1 MNRYFLVAK
10 CHGPPSDITRANPLE
25 YSRSTPFGE
34 AVGQFVACCLVKVL
48 VKTIDS
54 VAAAHAHNLA
64 CNVRRCPHGEEADD
78 RRNLARKQKRA
89 RTRGG
94 RGKRTT
100 HWLVARTPVN
110 GVQHGAKNTARR
122 PSRVQHGPRI
132 QHVDHQRSRDANMN
146 VDLSSICRH
155 SSFCTDRKWSMV

>member
-1 MNRYFLVAK
+1 MPHCGTGHTGTVISTFNPHVNRYFLVAE

-89 RTRGG
+89 STRGG

-110 GVQHGAKNTARR
+110 GSNTE
-122 PSRVQHGPRI
+122 PKI
-132 QHVDHQRSRDANMN
+132 QHDDRHV
-146 VDLSSICRH
+146 SS
-155 SSFCTDRKWSMV
+155 TDREYSTSTINGRGMQK